1 MKATVAEKREVAK
14 GTLLV
19 LFAVDS
25 YPAYR
30 PGHYFWVELPDRG
43 HQDEKGLR
51 RHISLVTS
59 PTEEGVVGLATR
71 LRDSAFK
78 RTLAELELGDEV
90 EVEEPKGSFLL
101 PEDTSVDYV
110 FVAGGIG
117 ITVFRSMLRYI
128 ADEELPYRVTLVY
141 SNRDRESAAFLDELE
156 ELERRIDG
164 LRVVLTMT
172 DQEGWEG
179 ETRQL
184 DAEVLRELLG
194 GLDDKAVPR
203 RRTAADGQ
211 GRLGVA
217 ARCRASRGQRAGGC
231 VLGLLI
237 PCKYLE
243 SFEGSLATRLKN
255 T

>member
-1 MKATVAEKREVAK
+1 MKATIAEKREVAK

-19 LFAVDS
+19 LFAVDD

-59 PTEEGVVGLATR
+59 PTEPGVVGLATR
-71 LRDSAFK
+71 LRDTAFK
-78 RTLAELELGDEV
+78 RTLAELEVGDEV

-110 FVAGGIG
+110 FIAGGIG

-128 ADEELPYRVTLVY
+128 ADEGLPYRITLVY

-156 ELERRIDG
+156 ELEQRIDG
-164 LRVVLTMT
+164 LRLVLTMT
-172 DQEGWEG
+172 EQEGWEG

-194 GLDDKAVPR
+194 GLEDRQFLVAGPTPMAK
-203 RRTAADGQ
+203 
-211 GRLGVA
+211 GV
-217 ARCRASRGQRAGGC
+217 S
-231 VLGLLI
+231 
-237 PCKYLE
+237 
-243 SFEGSLATRLKN
+243 GSLLAAGLTEEQVW
-255 T
+255 TDGFSGY

>member
-1 MKATVAEKREVAK
+1 
-14 GTLLV
+14 LLV

-25 YPAYR
+25 YPPYR

-43 HQDEKGLR
+43 YQDEKGLR

-59 PTEEGVVGLATR
+59 PTEPGVVGLATR

-78 RTLAELELGDEV
+78 RTLAELEVGDEV

-101 PEDTSVDYV
+101 PEDTSVEYV

-128 ADEELPYRVTLVY
+128 ADERLRYTITLVY
-141 SNRDRESAAFLDELE
+141 SNRDRESAAFLDELD
-156 ELERRIDG
+156 ELENRIDG

-172 DQEGWEG
+172 DEEGWKG

-184 DAEVLRELLG
+184 DADVLGELLG
-194 GLDDKAVPR
+194 GLDDKQFLVAGPP
-203 RRTAADGQ
+203 AMADGVA
-211 GRLGVA
+211 GSLLA
-217 ARCRASRGQRAGGC
+217 AR
-231 VLGLLI
+231 V
-237 PCKYLE
+237 P
-243 SFEGSLATRLKN
+243 EGSVLTDKFAGY
-255 T
+255 

>member
-19 LFAVDS
+19 LFEVED
-25 YPAYR
+25 YPDYR
-30 PGHYFWVELPDRG
+30 PGAYFWVELPDRG
-43 HQDEKGLR
+43 HADEKGLR

-59 PTEEGVVGLATR
+59 PTDRPLVGLATR

-78 RTLAELELGDEV
+78 RTLAELEVGDEV

-101 PEDTSVDYV
+101 PEDTSADYV

-128 ADEELPYRVTLVY
+128 ADRDLPYNVTLFY

-156 ELERRIDG
+156 VLEQRIEG

-172 DQEGWEG
+172 EQEGWDG
-179 ETRQL
+179 ESRRI
-184 DAEVLRELLG
+184 DAAVLRDQVGQLE
-194 GLDDKAVPR
+194 DKQFLVAGPPAMTEAVVDALH
-203 RRTAADGQ
+203 AA
-211 GRLGVA
+211 GVPED
-217 ARCRASRGQRAGGC
+217 RVVAGKFSG
-231 VLGLLI
+231 
-237 PCKYLE
+237 Y
-243 SFEGSLATRLKN
+243 
-255 T
+255 